1 MNGPDER
8 DELINKAIEGLRTV
22 DDPEVGLNV
31 VDLGLIYELELDME
45 ARKVTCLMT
54 FTTEFCPMGE
64 SIQANVTGSLEM
76 TLPGFTPEVTVTFDP
91 PWKQDMI
98 SDAGR
103 EFLGGY

>member
-1 MNGPDER
+1 MSEEEER
-8 DELINKAIEGLRTV
+8 EMLTDKAIAGLKFV

-31 VDLGLIYELELDME
+31 VDLGLIYELELDMQE
-45 ARKVTCLMT
+45 KQAKCLLT

-64 SIQANVTGSLEM
+64 SIQANVTESLKM
-76 TLPGFTPEVTVTFDP
+76 TLPGFTPVVTVTFDP

-98 SDAGR
+98 SEAGR